1 MAFSISFL
9 KNNSLA
15 PNELKLGKIVLGN
28 YVEHF
33 ESSLSY
39 WNMEDY
45 KNHWKN
51 ALNKIACESNKSCL
65 ITSIYD
71 PSSSNFL
78 YWWPIYREGS
88 SIFFQNQILFL
99 KKLRPKFDPYN
110 PCSSVP
116 ARNTI
121 NEDGH
126 IISEWEL
133 SIEEILEYLKF
144 A

>member
-9 KNNSLA
+9 KNNSLT
-15 PNELKLGKIVLGN
+15 PNELKLGKIVLGD
-28 YVEHF
+28 YMEHF

-45 KNHWKN
+45 KNQWKN
-51 ALNKIACESNKSCL
+51 ALNKIARESNKSCL

-99 KKLRPKFDPYN
+99 KKLQPKFDPSN
-110 PCSSVP
+110 PYKSVP

-126 IISEWEL
+126 VISEWEL